1 MVTDRTITGISMFS
15 SAGIAETYLS
25 KLNIHIALANEILKE
40 RAEYY
45 THFYPDT
52 DMLVGDIMDGKILDE
67 YVARARKL
75 NPSFLL
81 ATPPCQGM
89 SSLGKKEYAE
99 DVRNYLIFAVLKVI
113 DSLDLDVVVIENVPK
128 FLKLY
133 FPYENDYLGIVDIL
147 QRRYGGRYNI
157 RYDIFNAKDYGVAQS
172 RPRAIIILYKNNY
185 SWSYPAPEHEITLRQ
200 AIGHLPSLNNGEHS
214 DIKYHYALNHS
225 AMQVECM
232 SHTDEGCS
240 AMTNEVYY
248 PKRADGKK
256 VSGFHNTYK
265 RMRWDAP
272 CPARATN
279 NGLISG
285 HNNVH
290 PGRKLADGTVSDAR
304 VLSMLELLIVS
315 SLPQDWN
322 LPCGYNEYLVRTLI
336 GEAIPPMLLYRI
348 LSTLKRKDMKRVNKS
363 DKWTMMKYIKSF
375 DLMVKYAYVARKHGA
390 LFDDRSLDNI
400 NELMMDSGTYVPRYD
415 VPSRDTTIFKM
426 CQVAYSMIAYK
437 AGRGQGQRLV
447 FSPLGNKLIDTYM
460 DSELDNKTKIDR
472 VAKIYMSMLFS
483 LPFNHPFNQMSSSF
497 NIYPFRLIFKLLRD
511 PRLDG
516 RLYCDEMFYY
526 VMWCKTIDND
536 DYESLVENILG
547 LRRMNPVDKL
557 EMFKRTLPEEDTLA
571 NALHE
576 AVYAFGQLAGGGIVT
591 HYDVKRKNYIGPLH
605 HGGFGR
611 GMLPDYI
618 SEEELASKKRS
629 TRNYRLNYIELRPEI
644 EEFADKM
651 LAAYSYDEKPHDLY
665 KLLGTSDYIMHLY
678 NFYPEE
684 LREELDPK
692 QKALVSYIM
701 QLTDKIKQYSRN
713 QEKGDSH
720 RFEQVLSDAFN
731 EFIDV
736 EAEWIAKSGTTDVE
750 CIYLTNNEKFDL
762 EAKSTETKLQNV
774 VTPRLQ
780 RHRELIGSSYTI
792 VVTPYFVKGA
802 LEDIKGTRNL
812 LLTANSLSNFLYQSV
827 IHCGTNISYEPIYNI
842 VKGSMGQD
850 ISRSLNEWVEMNY
863 GIGRVAG
870 ARGQKP

>member
-1 MVTDRTITGISMFS
+1 
-15 SAGIAETYLS
+15 
-25 KLNIHIALANEILKE
+25 
-40 RAEYY
+40 
-45 THFYPDT
+45 
-52 DMLVGDIMDGKILDE
+52 
-67 YVARARKL
+67 
-75 NPSFLL
+75 
-81 ATPPCQGM
+81 
-89 SSLGKKEYAE
+89 
-99 DVRNYLIFAVLKVI
+99 
-113 DSLDLDVVVIENVPK
+113 
-128 FLKLY
+128 
-133 FPYENDYLGIVDIL
+133 
-147 QRRYGGRYNI
+147 
-157 RYDIFNAKDYGVAQS
+157 
-172 RPRAIIILYKNNY
+172 
-185 SWSYPAPEHEITLRQ
+185 
-200 AIGHLPSLNNGEHS
+200 
-214 DIKYHYALNHS
+214 
-225 AMQVECM
+225 
-232 SHTDEGCS
+232 
-240 AMTNEVYY
+240 
-248 PKRADGKK
+248 
-256 VSGFHNTYK
+256 
-265 RMRWDAP
+265 
-272 CPARATN
+272 
-279 NGLISG
+279 
-285 HNNVH
+285 
-290 PGRKLADGTVSDAR
+290 
-304 VLSMLELLIVS
+304 
-315 SLPQDWN
+315 
-322 LPCGYNEYLVRTLI
+322 
-336 GEAIPPMLLYRI
+336 
-348 LSTLKRKDMKRVNKS
+348 
-363 DKWTMMKYIKSF
+363 
-375 DLMVKYAYVARKHGA
+375 
-390 LFDDRSLDNI
+390 
-400 NELMMDSGTYVPRYD
+400 
-415 VPSRDTTIFKM
+415 
-426 CQVAYSMIAYK
+426 
-437 AGRGQGQRLV
+437 
-447 FSPLGNKLIDTYM
+447 
-460 DSELDNKTKIDR
+460 
-472 VAKIYMSMLFS
+472 
-483 LPFNHPFNQMSSSF
+483 
-497 NIYPFRLIFKLLRD
+497 
-511 PRLDG
+511 
-516 RLYCDEMFYY
+516 MFYY

-536 DYESLVENILG
+536 DYESLVENMLG

-591 HYDVKRKNYIGPLH
+591 HHDVKRKNYIGPLH

-629 TRNYRLNYIELRPEI
+629 TRNYRLNYIEFRPEI

-842 VKGSMGQD
+842 VKASMGQD